1 MGNKIYFS
9 ISVKNIDSK
18 IEKLKK
24 IRDLIEEI
32 NHEPIEI
39 KVDYKSNF
47 DRNSSCAA
55 VSNIDCQESNEVDC
69 WIMWS
74 ICSCG
79 KLSNSSWVL
88 GIKYASKRFSIV
100 SNFVYFFIKE
110 FGNISWKVLCYN
122 RFVTKKYKKRKPTDI
137 IKICKK

>member
-69 WIMWS
+69 
-74 ICSCG
+74 
-79 KLSNSSWVL
+79 
-88 GIKYASKRFSIV
+88 
-100 SNFVYFFIKE
+100 
-110 FGNISWKVLCYN
+110 
-122 RFVTKKYKKRKPTDI
+122 
-137 IKICKK
+137 

>member
-1 MGNKIYFS
+1 MGDKIYFS

-39 KVDYKSNF
+39 EVDYKSNF
-47 DRNSSCAA
+47 NKNSSCAA

-69 WIMWS
+69 
-74 ICSCG
+74 
-79 KLSNSSWVL
+79 
-88 GIKYASKRFSIV
+88 
-100 SNFVYFFIKE
+100 
-110 FGNISWKVLCYN
+110 
-122 RFVTKKYKKRKPTDI
+122 
-137 IKICKK
+137 

>member
-1 MGNKIYFS
+1 MGDKIYFS

-47 DRNSSCAA
+47 NRNSSCAA

-69 WIMWS
+69 
-74 ICSCG
+74 
-79 KLSNSSWVL
+79 
-88 GIKYASKRFSIV
+88 
-100 SNFVYFFIKE
+100 
-110 FGNISWKVLCYN
+110 
-122 RFVTKKYKKRKPTDI
+122 
-137 IKICKK
+137 

>member
-9 ISVKNIDSK
+9 ISVTNIDSK

-69 WIMWS
+69 
-74 ICSCG
+74 
-79 KLSNSSWVL
+79 
-88 GIKYASKRFSIV
+88 
-100 SNFVYFFIKE
+100 
-110 FGNISWKVLCYN
+110 
-122 RFVTKKYKKRKPTDI
+122 
-137 IKICKK
+137 

>member
-18 IEKLKK
+18 IEKLNK

-69 WIMWS
+69 
-74 ICSCG
+74 
-79 KLSNSSWVL
+79 
-88 GIKYASKRFSIV
+88 
-100 SNFVYFFIKE
+100 
-110 FGNISWKVLCYN
+110 
-122 RFVTKKYKKRKPTDI
+122 
-137 IKICKK
+137 